1 MGTKPPVG
9 RPPVKRRDPLSSE
22 VSGVPDAEAYLQEQ
36 LEARER
42 RKAEAEQRKAQAAR
56 QARREVR
63 PKATFDLPLEIQDA
77 LKRVAEEESVCASDL
92 AALAIL
98 RLVLDYK
105 AGQVNL
111 KPYRRPARSL
121 KFAYHLDL
129 SAEYDQFDS

>member
-42 RKAEAEQRKAQAAR
+42 RKAEAEQRKAEAVR
-56 QARREVR
+56 QARRESR
-63 PKATFDLPLEIQDA
+63 PKATYDLPLAIQEA
-77 LKRVAEEESVCASDL
+77 LKQMAEEESVCASDL

-105 AGQVNL
+105 ADQVNL